1 MPKPTKYSAVSE
13 RMPSRYTAP
22 RGSRGTELGEAVFY
36 FKKEDLTASVKETV
50 GACKNTQKKV
60 RRGSRRTRICNE
72 FNTTLGNGF
81 CMECWDKEVE
91 RLHNNAVQRKKKN
104 DLPEATVSILPSD
117 I

>member
-50 GACKNTQKKV
+50 GACKNTQKIS
-60 RRGSRRTRICNE
+60 RQGTRRTRVCYE
-72 FNTTLGNGF
+72 FKAVLGNGY
-81 CMECWDKEVE
+81 CMACCDKEVE
-91 RLHNNAVQRKKKN
+91 RLHNSALNRKRKN
-104 DLPEATVSILPSD
+104 KIPTNETD